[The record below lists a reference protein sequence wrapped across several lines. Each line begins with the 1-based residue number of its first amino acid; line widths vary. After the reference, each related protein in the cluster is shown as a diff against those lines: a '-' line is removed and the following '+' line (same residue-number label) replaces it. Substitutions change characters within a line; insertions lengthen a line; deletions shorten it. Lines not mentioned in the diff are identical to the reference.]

1 MNEAYRRAVER
12 IRSRGRF
19 GSLGLGRMERVA
31 AALGH
36 PERAF
41 RTAHIAGTN
50 GKGSTAAFLENILR
64 QSGHRVGLYTSPH
77 VVDWRERVQVDRE
90 WIAEAD
96 VIRHLAAI
104 EGAQGEAGD
113 PLTEFEIWTLMAF
126 LAFREAEV
134 DIAVVEVGL
143 GGRLDATNIVTPD
156 ACAITTVSLDHVE
169 RLGPDIPSI
178 AFEKA
183 GILKP
188 GVPAVL
194 GSLVPE
200 ALAVVTRRAH
210 EVGAPLLRLG
220 HEIALV
226 PHGKGQALE
235 ALGTRVVLEPSLSGR
250 HQVDNAAVAATMALL
265 LEPGVRP
272 AAIEAGVSQCR
283 LSGRLEVLQ
292 KSPPVVADAAK
303 NVMGMQALG
312 AYLDREYPSLGVRLL
327 FGCLGERNPA
337 ALLEPLA
344 GRVTRLAVHALD
356 DGRALPMEDLVAAAA
371 QVGLVPEE
379 APTIEECLAFLGA
392 TGKGEVGVAAGSFY
406 LVGPLIAA
414 WNRSRIGSVQA

>member
-1 MNEAYRRAVER
+1 MNEAYRTAVTR

-19 GSLGLGRMERVA
+19 GSLGLERMERIA
-31 AALGH
+31 AAMGH

-41 RTAHIAGTN
+41 RIAHIAGTN
-50 GKGSTAAFLENILR
+50 GKGSTAAFLESILR
-64 QSGHRVGLYTSPH
+64 HAGHRVGLYTSPH
-77 VVDWRERVQVDRE
+77 VVDWRERIQVDRA
-90 WIAEAD
+90 WITESD

-104 EGAQGEAGD
+104 ERAQGEGGD

-143 GGRLDATNIVTPD
+143 GGRLDATNIVRPD
-156 ACAITTVSLDHVE
+156 ACAITTVGLDHVE

-194 GSLVPE
+194 GPLVPE
-200 ALAVVTRRAH
+200 ALAVVTRRASQ
-210 EVGAPLLRLG
+210 VGAPLLRLG

-235 ALGTRVVLEPSLSGR
+235 ARGVRIALEPSLAGD
-250 HQVDNAAVAATMALL
+250 HQVGNAAVASAMALI
-265 LEPGVRP
+265 LEPEVPPALIEEGV
-272 AAIEAGVSQCR
+272 AQCR
-283 LSGRLEVLQ
+283 LPGRLEVLQ

-303 NVMGMQALG
+303 NLMGMQALR

-327 FGCLGERNPA
+327 FGCLGERDPA
-337 ALLEPLA
+337 ALLGPLA

-356 DGRALPMEDLVAAAA
+356 DERALPMEDLVVAAA
-371 QVGLVPEE
+371 QVGLVAEE
-379 APTIEECLAFLGA
+379 VATTEECLAFLSA
-392 TGKGEVGVAAGSFY
+392 TGQGEIGVAAGSFY
-406 LVGPLIAA
+406 LVGPLITA
-414 WNRSRIGSVQA
+414 WEGSRIGSVEP